1 MREISENVENTA
13 RSGHPRVHSSDDN
26 VEKVQRIVVQT
37 KSAVNQACDIEILM
51 RRRETMR

>member
-1 MREISENVENTA
+1 LREVSENVENTA

-26 VEKVQRIVVQT
+26 VKKVQKIVVQT

-51 RRRETMR
+51 R